1 MNHRQIANLIVPLVQ
16 TDRDDR
22 VRAIRLYVEKTT
34 GVKVAETTQEEL
46 SNALVAA
53 MDVRNV
59 KTQAELKDAVVDLG
73 EDK

>member
-59 KTQAELKDAVVDLG
+59 KTQAEPKDSEG
-73 EDK
+73 EVE